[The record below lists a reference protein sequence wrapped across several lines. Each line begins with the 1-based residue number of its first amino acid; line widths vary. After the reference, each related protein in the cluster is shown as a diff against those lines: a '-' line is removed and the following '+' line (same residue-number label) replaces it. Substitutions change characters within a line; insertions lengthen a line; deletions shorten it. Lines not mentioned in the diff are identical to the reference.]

1 MHGSSHRED
10 QAMSLSLVRCRV
22 ARPLPGG
29 QVKNLPPAGR
39 WARRG
44 QPRAQSLVRPTVQ
57 SLGNQLSLRCA
68 KHSCRQRISDADFTA
83 RPSFRYRWPRAE
95 SEYSGQ
101 FGAAELAVKKPRC

>member
-10 QAMSLSLVRCRV
+10 QAMSLSLHDAESHDRWRV
-22 ARPLPGG
+22 G
-29 QVKNLPPAGR
+29 QVKNLPPVGH
-39 WARRG
+39 WPRRG

-57 SLGNQLSLRCA
+57 SIGNQLSLRCA
-68 KHSCRQRISDADFTA
+68 KHSCRQRISDEDFTA

-101 FGAAELAVKKPRC
+101 SGAAELAVKKPRW